1 MIPVYYVAGAAAACV
16 GALALLAALD
26 RDRAFAAVWAALRR
40 RSHAAVAPLRRAAL
54 AMALALPPDDDD
66 KAAGATAL
74 RPAAPPLPP
83 PGRLLEVLELGAG
96 FGDCVSELVAA
107 VAAANVR
114 AANSRSSQ
122 GGRNA
127 DGDAPRLRRITLVEP
142 NTRFHAALRSM
153 AVAAAAAPA
162 AVRLLGCGG
171 EDMAAAGVED
181 GSVDLIFSHLVL
193 CSCPAQAGVL
203 AAAWRALRPGGR
215 LVVVEHVR
223 GAAGSAALMAQRA
236 ISLSGLWALFGGG
249 CRLDRDTGAAL
260 VAAGPWARLEL
271 REVAARGVPFFLR
284 PHIVAIAER

>member
-54 AMALALPPDDDD
+54 AIALALPDDDD
-66 KAAGATAL
+66 KAAGAMAL

-171 EDMAAAGVED
+171 EDMAAAGVEN

-271 REVAARGVPFFLR
+271 REVAARGVPFFLQ
-284 PHIVAIAER
+284 PHIVAVAER